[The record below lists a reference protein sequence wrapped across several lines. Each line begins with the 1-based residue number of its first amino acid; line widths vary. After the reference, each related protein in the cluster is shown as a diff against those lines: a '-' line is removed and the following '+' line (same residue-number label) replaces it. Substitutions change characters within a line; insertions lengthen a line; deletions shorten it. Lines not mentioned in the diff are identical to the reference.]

1 MAGQADWGAGRRADP
16 EDFSVLPG
24 PSRLRHRILLLAAVL
39 ALALAG
45 VPGADVEPAGAQSP
59 TTRTIQITGHGW
71 GHGRGL
77 GQYGAYGYA
86 SRGWSS
92 AQILDHYYGGT
103 TAGPAPTDG
112 PIKPDL
118 IRVELRGMRGRSTAV
133 ALANG
138 TLSLRSMD
146 HAELGRH
153 GAGAV
158 RLRWVSN
165 GFQVETAPGCDGPW
179 TAAEKIT
186 GQTTV
191 RVVAETGAG
200 GTDGLLA
207 ACSGSGRT
215 WYQGEIRA
223 VINNGAAYT
232 VNTLPVEAYLRGV
245 VPNEM
250 PASWPG
256 AALQA
261 QAVAAR
267 SYAMAGDSRQQPWAD
282 TCDTVLCQVYDGAY
296 TERGGTFR
304 AATKVTSDAAIQATA
319 GLVRLD
325 GAGKPARTE
334 FSSSTGGWTVGGSF
348 PAVVDEGDDIAANPN
363 HNWTT
368 TVLAST
374 LEARYSKGKLLAM
387 EVTGRNGVG
396 ADGGR
401 VTAVKLTFERG
412 TVNETASTVRNVL
425 GLKSDWF
432 TPGPVTDT
440 AVRST
445 ADGQWIDMA
454 YTRLV
459 GRAAT
464 DGELTRWYDGVRRGD
479 KLSVTSELVK
489 SDYFA
494 GRMVD
499 DLYQRALGRP
509 ADADGRAYW
518 VAQLGKGTKLES
530 VGVLFYGSR
539 EYYLRSGGNDGAF
552 VGALYRDILG
562 RSADPGGQGYWQDRL
577 GTRQA
582 RPDDVAVGFYVSLES
597 RRSRAA
603 ALFGQ
608 VVGGSPGGG
617 TDALANRLLS
627 VSDLTLAAEIAAT
640 N

>member
-1 MAGQADWGAGRRADP
+1 MPARRVWGAGEFVYP
-16 EDFSVLPG
+16 EVFPVLPG
-24 PSRLRHRILLLAAVL
+24 PIRRILLVVLCAAMLLATEVSA
-39 ALALAG
+39 A
-45 VPGADVEPAGAQSP
+45 PAGAQSP
-59 TTRTIQITGHGW
+59 TTRTIQFTGHGW

-103 TAGPAPTDG
+103 TAGPAPADG
-112 PIKPDL
+112 PVKPDL
-118 IRVELRGMRGRSTAV
+118 IRVELRGMRARSTTV
-133 ALANG
+133 ALGNG
-138 TLSLRSMD
+138 TMSLRSLD

-179 TAAEKIT
+179 TAAERIT

-191 RVVAETGAG
+191 RVVAETTAS

-207 ACSGSGRT
+207 VCGGSGRT

-232 VNTLPVEAYLRGV
+232 VNTLPVEQYLRGV

-250 PASWPG
+250 PATWPG

-282 TCDTVLCQVYDGAY
+282 TCDTVLCQVYDGAF

-319 GLVRLD
+319 GIVRLD
-325 GAGKPARTE
+325 GAGKVARTE

-348 PAVVDEGDDIAANPN
+348 PAVVDEGDDIGANPN
-363 HNWTT
+363 HTWTT
-368 TVLAST
+368 VVLAST
-374 LEARYSKGKLLAM
+374 LESRYNKGKLLAV
-387 EVTGRNGVG
+387 EVTGRNGLG

-401 VTAVKLTFERG
+401 ATTVKLTFEGG
-412 TVNETASTVRNVL
+412 TVNETAGTVRNVL

-432 TPGPVTDT
+432 TPGPVTD
-440 AVRST
+440 ASLRST
-445 ADGQWIDMA
+445 PDGQWIDAA

-459 GRAAT
+459 GRGAT
-464 DGELTRWYDGVRRGD
+464 DAELTRWYDGVRRGD
-479 KLSVTSELVK
+479 KLAVTSQLVK
-489 SDYFA
+489 SDFFA

-499 DLYQRALGRP
+499 DLYQRALGRA
-509 ADADGRAYW
+509 ADPDGRAYW
-518 VAQLGKGTKLES
+518 VAQLGKGTKLEA

-539 EYYLRSGGNDGAF
+539 EYYLRNGGTDGAF

-562 RSADPGGQGYWQDRL
+562 RSADSGGLGYWQDRL
-577 GTRQA
+577 TSRRA
-582 RPDDVAVGFYVSLES
+582 KTDDVAAGFYVSLES
-597 RRSRAA
+597 RRARAT

-608 VVGGSPGGG
+608 VVGGSPGAG

-627 VSDLTLAAEIAAT
+627 VSDLTLAAEIAAS